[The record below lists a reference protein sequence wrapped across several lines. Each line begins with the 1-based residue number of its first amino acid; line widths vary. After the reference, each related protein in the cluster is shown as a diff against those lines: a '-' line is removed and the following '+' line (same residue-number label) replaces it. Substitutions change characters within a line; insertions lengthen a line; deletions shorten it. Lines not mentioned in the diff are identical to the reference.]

1 MGLFFKERAMSNYST
16 YDAHTPGAPILG
28 DLSRRQEVILWDH
41 IRGLEEL
48 LDYALS
54 HAGDMD
60 KEIVHG
66 FASRIEALRDDLAG
80 GLPSDPRI
88 RPFKFWGPAVT

>member
-1 MGLFFKERAMSNYST
+1 MGLFFKERAMSNYNT
-16 YDAHTPGAPILG
+16 YDAHIPGAPILG
-28 DLSRRQEVILWDH
+28 DMSKRQAVILWEH
-41 IRGLEEL
+41 VRGLEEL

-66 FASRIEALRDDLAG
+66 FTSRIEALRDDLAG
-80 GLPSDPRI
+80 GLPHDPRV
-88 RPFKFWGPAVT
+88 RLFKFPAPAVT